1 MENENRLIDANAFIE
16 DIKTEIVELWL
27 NGLKGTPQPRDQL
40 YDFINRIGE
49 QPTVDAVEVVHA
61 DWINIIQLD
70 ETHFIGF
77 CSHCGTEQVVKF
89 PTALK
94 AYHKYCRWCG
104 AKMDGGN
111 EDV

>member
-1 MENENRLIDANAFIE
+1 MATEQRLIDANALRDDTFIL
-16 DIKTEIVELWL
+16 DAWDAKIVRAWL
-27 NGLKGTPQPRDQL
+27 D
-40 YDFINRIGE
+40 D

-61 DWINIIQLD
+61 DWINITQLD

-94 AYHKYCRWCG
+94 AYHKHCRWCG
-104 AKMDGGN
+104 AKMDG
-111 EDV
+111 DVDGTA